1 MGLDMYLFKKKKEE
15 DFEKREQVAYWR
27 QANQVRQWLV
37 TNTGYKA
44 ESNREYHKLTKQQLE
59 KLVADCQAVLD
70 NNTLAEKLMPA
81 KGGQKIDFTSLFQ
94 SLEGA
99 VPLTPPVVDTFGS
112 TAYDGRYFAELLN
125 TVAMLKA
132 ALNATDFG
140 KEEIDY
146 YECW

>member
-44 ESNREYHKLTKQQLE
+44 ESNREYHKLSKQQIE
-59 KLVADCQAVLD
+59 KLIADCQKILKNND
-70 NNTLAEKLMPA
+70 NKLAEKLMPT
-81 KGGQKIDFTSLFQ
+81 KGGQKIDLTSMIPAEATL
-94 SLEGA
+94 
-99 VPLTPPVVDTFGS
+99 LTPPVIDTFGS
-112 TAYDGRYFAELLN
+112 TAYDNSYFAELLN
-125 TVAMLKA
+125 TVSMLKA

-140 KEEIDY
+140 KEEIYY
-146 YECW
+146 YEWW